1 MTGGRPVMRQKI
13 VVVDEA
19 CVRLSLPNEGE
30 DGFGRNSAR
39 TFVTGRCGREKG
51 LRQTEGDSVFE

>member
-1 MTGGRPVMRQKI
+1 MRQKI

-30 DGFGRNSAR
+30 DGFGRNSAII
-39 TFVTGRCGREKG
+39 FVTGRCGREKRVETNRGG
-51 LRQTEGDSVFE
+51 LRV